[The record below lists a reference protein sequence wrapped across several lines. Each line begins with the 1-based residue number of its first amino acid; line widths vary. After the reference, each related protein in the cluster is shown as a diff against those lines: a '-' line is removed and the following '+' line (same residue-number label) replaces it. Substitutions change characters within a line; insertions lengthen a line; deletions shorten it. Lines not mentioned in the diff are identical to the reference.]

1 MQLVALRNRE
11 LTKSVLLTGIHS
23 EQLIVLPQQGNIGM
37 IIQEMFPMSF
47 SEDALTV
54 QVSRVKR
61 KKVKFKVGTVFSAE
75 YTIVMVVWGLSL
87 AKSLNY

>member
-1 MQLVALRNRE
+1 
-11 LTKSVLLTGIHS
+11 
-23 EQLIVLPQQGNIGM
+23 M

-61 KKVKFKVGTVFSAE
+61 QKVKFKVGTVFSAE

-87 AKSLNY
+87 AKSLRCKL